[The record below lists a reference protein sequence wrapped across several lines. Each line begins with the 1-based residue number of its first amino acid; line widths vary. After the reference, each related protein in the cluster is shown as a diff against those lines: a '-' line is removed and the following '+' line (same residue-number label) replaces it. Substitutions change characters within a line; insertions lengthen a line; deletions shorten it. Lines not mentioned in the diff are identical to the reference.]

1 MKRKEN
7 GRLSWT
13 MERRPRGPVLFTTND
28 GIEGEDGSRE
38 ARLERRLARL
48 EKINGALMRRVER
61 SMDHHANAYSLFQA
75 AIVLE
80 DEVRART
87 TQLSKALSDL
97 ERTNREVSQAKEAAE
112 RSNATK
118 TRFLA
123 AASHD
128 LLQPLNAAR
137 LCMSA
142 LKDEDLQESP
152 AQLIRQIDRS
162 LTTVEQLLRALLDI
176 SKLDAG
182 VTQPEIRCFAIDDVL
197 RSIYSDF
204 APDAAHRGLRLRVLS
219 DATIV
224 RSDPIFLRRILQ
236 NLLSNALRYTHAGG
250 AVVACRRDG
259 DRLHIAVCDTGMG
272 IDERERDA
280 IFDEFH
286 RGNAPSG
293 GPSDGL
299 GLGLAIVKRMAKALG
314 HPLDLCSKPGKGTVF
329 SVTVPLGA
337 RPSGSRR
344 PRLERRDFVL
354 AHEGAFVV
362 VVENDNAVREAMEAL
377 LARWSCQTVSAAGVP
392 ETLAVLK
399 DVERVPDLII
409 ADYHLGGGQT
419 GLQAIEAVRAHFASV
434 TPGLIVTADHT
445 SKVAELAQDAKC
457 ELLTK
462 PVQPAELRA
471 LMSHLLTAEDR

>member
-13 MERRPRGPVLFTTND
+13 MERRPRGPVLFTTDD
-28 GIEGEDGSRE
+28 GSEGEDGSRE

-204 APDAAHRGLRLRVLS
+204 APDAAQRGLRLRVLS
-219 DATIV
+219 DAAIGLRTSLYCVQSCGPFLQDAAHAADRIFVDHVSVAIV
-224 RSDPIFLRRILQ
+224 VHAGKYMNGRVRDSLTLDSTHDNSLDETGASHVWFGNHQARNSCRLWEG
-236 NLLSNALRYTHAGG
+236 LLSGFGRGRGQAQGRYRAYPNRGGSVLR
-250 AVVACRRDG
+250 
-259 DRLHIAVCDTGMG
+259 
-272 IDERERDA
+272 
-280 IFDEFH
+280 
-286 RGNAPSG
+286 SG
-293 GPSDGL
+293 
-299 GLGLAIVKRMAKALG
+299 
-314 HPLDLCSKPGKGTVF
+314 
-329 SVTVPLGA
+329 
-337 RPSGSRR
+337 
-344 PRLERRDFVL
+344 E
-354 AHEGAFVV
+354 
-362 VVENDNAVREAMEAL
+362 
-377 LARWSCQTVSAAGVP
+377 ARWAAGC
-392 ETLAVLK
+392 
-399 DVERVPDLII
+399 
-409 ADYHLGGGQT
+409 T
-419 GLQAIEAVRAHFASV
+419 GLQ
-434 TPGLIVTADHT
+434 
-445 SKVAELAQDAKC
+445 
-457 ELLTK
+457 
-462 PVQPAELRA
+462 
-471 LMSHLLTAEDR
+471 

>member
-1 MKRKEN
+1 MKRKDN
-7 GRLSWT
+7 GRLSWSI
-13 MERRPRGPVLFTTND
+13 EHGPSKPILFTTDD
-28 GIEGEDGSRE
+28 GAEGETCSRE
-38 ARLERRLARL
+38 VLLERRLKRL

-87 TQLSKALSDL
+87 TQLSKALFDL
-97 ERTNREVSQAKEAAE
+97 ETTNRVVSQAKEAAE

-142 LKDEDLQESP
+142 LKDEDVQESP
-152 AQLIRQIDRS
+152 AQLITQIDRS

-182 VTQPEIRCFAIDDVL
+182 VTQPEIRSFAIDDIL
-197 RSIYSDF
+197 RSIHSDF
-204 APDAAHRGLRLRVLS
+204 APDATRRDLKLRVLS
-219 DATIV
+219 DPAVV

-236 NLLSNALRYTHAGG
+236 NLLSNAIRYTQSGG
-250 AVVACRRDG
+250 VLVACRRDG
-259 DRLHIAVCDTGMG
+259 GVLHIAVCDTGMG
-272 IDERERDA
+272 IEDDDRDE

-286 RGNAPSG
+286 RGHAPPG

-299 GLGLAIVKRMAKALG
+299 GLGLAIVKRMARALG
-314 HPLDLCSKPGKGTVF
+314 HPLDLRSRPGKGTVF

-337 RPSGSRR
+337 RLSSARE

-362 VVENDNAVREAMEAL
+362 IVENDSAVREAMEAL
-377 LARWSCQTVSAAGVP
+377 LARWSCKTISAVSVP
-392 ETLAVLK
+392 ETLDVLK

-409 ADYHLGGGQT
+409 ADYHLGGGET
-419 GLQAIEAVRAHFASV
+419 GLQAIESVRAHFASV

-445 SKVAELAQDAKC
+445 SKVAELAQYAKC

-471 LMSHLLTAEDR
+471 LMSHLLTAGDR